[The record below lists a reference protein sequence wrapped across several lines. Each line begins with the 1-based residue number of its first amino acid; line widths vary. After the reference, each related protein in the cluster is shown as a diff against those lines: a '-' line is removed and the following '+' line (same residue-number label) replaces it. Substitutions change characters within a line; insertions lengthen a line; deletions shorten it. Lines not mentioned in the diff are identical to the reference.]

1 MPKYKSALVTGGAGF
16 IGSHIVD
23 ALIARHI
30 RTYVVDDLSRGRLGN
45 VNPNAKF
52 FKMSVVSPSFPALV
66 KKIRPEVVFHAA
78 AQVNVRCSVDDPP
91 TDARVNILGTIEMA
105 HAASQAGVKKII
117 LSSSGGV
124 MYPERF
130 RPPYSEK
137 IAPEPISPYGI
148 AKRAA
153 EMYLEYEHF
162 VHGVPYAAL
171 RYANVYGP
179 RQDSRGEAG
188 VVAVFSERLLTGRPA
203 LIHGDGRQTRDF
215 VYVGDV
221 VRANLLALQ
230 KSAVGIF
237 NIGTGKETNINT
249 IFRKLKQLTG
259 SSQEERHAAACE
271 GEVRRSSLDARRAA
285 RYLDWRPSV
294 HLDDGLEKTVDWF
307 RTSGVGR
314 L

>member
-30 RTYVVDDLSRGRLGN
+30 RTYVIDDLSTGRLGN

-52 FKMSVVSPSFPALV
+52 FKLSVINPSFPALV
-66 KKIRPEVVFHAA
+66 KKLKPEVVFHTA
-78 AQVNVRCSVDDPP
+78 AQINVRCSVEDPP

-105 HAASQAGVKKII
+105 HAAAQAGVKKII
-117 LSSSGGV
+117 FSSSGGV

-148 AKRAA
+148 SKRAA
-153 EMYLEYEHF
+153 EMYLEYEHLT
-162 VHGVPYAAL
+162 HNIPYVAL

-179 RQDSRGEAG
+179 RQNSKGEAG
-188 VVAVFSERLLTGRPA
+188 VIAVFSEHLLTGKSA
-203 LIHGDGRQTRDF
+203 LINGDGKQSRDF

-221 VRANLLALQ
+221 VRANMLAMQ
-230 KSAVGIF
+230 KTVVGTF
-237 NIGTGKETNINT
+237 NIGTGKEANINT
-249 IFRKLKQLTG
+249 VFRKLKKITG
-259 SSQEERHAAACE
+259 SSQEEKHGAACQ
-271 GEVRRSSLDARRAA
+271 GEVRRSSLDARRAM

-294 HLDDGLEKTVDWF
+294 QLDEGLEKTVDWF
-307 RTSGVGR
+307 RKHVITS
-314 L
+314 